1 MLAEDWESLIS
12 EDLMSGGVKADV
24 QTYKNYVNG
33 QWVAAASGETFP
45 VYDPSTEEV
54 IAHVAAANAG
64 DVDAAVKAAREA
76 FDNGPWHTTTAQDR
90 GRILFKLAE
99 RIRQNAAQLAHIEC
113 RNTGKPIVEAEYD
126 IADVATCFE
135 YYGGLATKVTGHV
148 NPVPANALS
157 FTLREPVGVAAQII
171 PWNYPLLMAAWKLAP
186 AIAAGCACILK
197 PAEQTPLT
205 ALEFANWFEEAG
217 LPPGVVNI
225 INGLG
230 ETAGAALVAHPGVD
244 KVAFTGSGAVGKT
257 IVKSAADT
265 LKRVTLE
272 LGGKSPNIFFAEAD
286 WEAAVDGALFGVFIN
301 QGEVCSAGSR
311 ILVEKKIYSKFVE
324 AMTEKAK
331 RIKLGAPLDRETKMG
346 PLVSKEQYDRVSS
359 YLEIGKKEAKVA
371 IGGGRPKQFG
381 KGYYVEP
388 TIFYDVD
395 NNARIS
401 REEIFGP
408 VASVIPFDDEAGAI
422 RIANDTPY
430 GLAAAVWTRDIYKA
444 FRVVKAVRAGIVWVN
459 HMQPTYVEAPW
470 GGYKQSGFGRELGP
484 WGLEEY
490 LETKQVFVNLDE
502 TPIAWY

>member
-1 MLAEDWESLIS
+1 
-12 EDLMSGGVKADV
+12 MSSSATASAK
-24 QTYKNYVNG
+24 TYKNYVNG
-33 QWVAAASGETFP
+33 RWVESSTRDSFP

-54 IAHVAAANAG
+54 IAHVAAASPA
-64 DVDAAVKAAREA
+64 DVDVAVKAARAA
-76 FDNGPWHTTTAQDR
+76 FDSGSWPATTAQDR
-90 GRILFKLAE
+90 GRLLYKLAE
-99 RIRQNAAQLAHIEC
+99 KIRKNAGALAELET
-113 RNTGKPIVEAEYD
+113 RNSGKPIVEAEFD
-126 IADVATCFE
+126 MADVSTCFE
-135 YYGGLATKVTGHV
+135 YYAGLANKVLGHV

-157 FTLREPVGVAAQII
+157 FTLREPVGVAGQII

-186 AIAAGCACILK
+186 ALAAGCTCVLK

-205 ALEFANWFEEAG
+205 ALEIAGYFEEVG
-217 LPPGVVNI
+217 FPPGVVNM

-230 ETAGAALVAHPGVD
+230 ETTGAALVAHPGVD
-244 KVAFTGSGAVGKT
+244 KIAFTGSAAVGKM

-272 LGGKSPNIFFAEAD
+272 LGGKSPNIFFSDAD

-311 ILVEKKIYSKFVE
+311 ILVQKKIYPKFVE

-331 RIKLGAPLDRETKMG
+331 RIKLGAPLERETKMG
-346 PLVSKEQYDRVSS
+346 PLVSEEQYERVSS
-359 YLEIGKKEAKVA
+359 YLDVGRREAKVA
-371 IGGGRPKQFG
+371 TGGGKPKQFG

-395 NNARIS
+395 NSARIA

-408 VASVIPFDDEAGAI
+408 VAAVIPFDGESDAI

-444 FRVVKAVRAGIVWVN
+444 FRVVKSLRAGIVWIN
-459 HMQPTYVEAPW
+459 HMQPAYVEAPW

-502 TPIAWY
+502 TPIGWY

>member
-1 MLAEDWESLIS
+1 MTTTAKA
-12 EDLMSGGVKADV
+12 VKS
-24 QTYKNYVNG
+24 YRNYING
-33 QWVAAASGETFP
+33 QFVEARETFP
-45 VYDPSTEEV
+45 VYDPAIEEV
-54 IAHVAAANAG
+54 IARVASADAAE
-64 DVDAAVKAAREA
+64 VDRAVKAARAA
-76 FDNGPWHTTTAQDR
+76 FDSGPWATTTAQDR

-99 RIRQNAAQLAHIEC
+99 KVRVNAAMLAELEA
-113 RNTGKPIVEAEYD
+113 RNTGKPIVEAEFD

-135 YYGGLATKVTGHV
+135 YYGGLANKVTGSV

-157 FTLREPVGVAAQII
+157 FTMREPVGVAGQII
-171 PWNYPLLMAAWKLAP
+171 PWNYPLLMAAWKLGP
-186 AIAAGCACILK
+186 AIAAGCCCVLK

-205 ALEFANWFEEAG
+205 AMELANWLEEAG

-225 INGLG
+225 INGVG
-230 ETAGAALVAHPGVD
+230 EVTGAALVAHPGVD
-244 KVAFTGSGAVGKT
+244 KVAFTGSAAVGKI
-257 IVKSAADT
+257 IVKAAADT

-272 LGGKSPNIFFAEAD
+272 LGGKSPNVFFADAD

-331 RIKLGAPLDRETKMG
+331 RINLGPPLSRATKMG
-346 PLVSKEQYDRVSS
+346 PLVSKEQYDWVNS
-359 YLEIGKKEAKVA
+359 YLALGKKEAKTA
-371 IGGGRPKQFG
+371 IGGGRPKEFA

-395 NNARIS
+395 NSARIA

-408 VASVIPFDDEAGAI
+408 VASVIPFDGEGEAI

-430 GLAAAVWTRDIYKA
+430 GLAGAVWTRDIYKA
-444 FRVVKAVRAGIVWVN
+444 FRVVKALRAGIVWVN

-484 WGLEEY
+484 WGMEEY

-502 TPIAWY
+502 APIGWY

>member
-1 MLAEDWESLIS
+1 
-12 EDLMSGGVKADV
+12 MSSGSKMEVRK
-24 QTYKNYVNG
+24 YKNYING
-33 QWVAAASGETFP
+33 KWLESSSGETFP

-54 IAHVAAANAG
+54 IAQVSAASAA
-64 DVDAAVKAAREA
+64 DVDSAVKAARAA
-76 FDNGPWHTTTAQDR
+76 FDSGPWAQTTAQDR
-90 GRILFKLAE
+90 GRILYKFAEKVRQNSAHLAE
-99 RIRQNAAQLAHIEC
+99 IES
-113 RNTGKPIVEAEYD
+113 RNSGKPIVEAEYD
-126 IADVATCFE
+126 IADAATCFE
-135 YYGGLATKVTGHV
+135 YYAGMATKVLGHV

-157 FTLREPVGVAAQII
+157 FTMREPVGVAGQIV
-171 PWNYPLLMAAWKLAP
+171 PWNYPLVMASWKLAP
-186 AIAAGCACILK
+186 ALAAGCCCVLK

-205 ALEFANWFEEAG
+205 AMEVAGWFEELG
-217 LPPGVVNI
+217 VPPGVVNVV
-225 INGLG
+225 NGAG
-230 ETAGAALVAHPGVD
+230 ETAGAALVAHAGVD
-244 KVAFTGSGAVGKT
+244 KVAFTGSAAVGKL

-272 LGGKSPNIFFAEAD
+272 LGGKSPNIFFADAD
-286 WEAAVDGALFGVFIN
+286 WEASVDGALFGVFIN

-331 RIKLGAPLDRETKMG
+331 RIKLGPPLDRGTKMG

-359 YLEIGKKEAKVA
+359 YLELGKKEAKVA
-371 IGGGRPKQFG
+371 IGGGRPKEFG
-381 KGYYVEP
+381 RGYYVEP

-395 NNARIS
+395 NQARIS

-408 VASVIPFDDEAGAI
+408 VASVIPFEGEPDAI

-444 FRVVKAVRAGIVWVN
+444 FRVVKSLRAGIIWVN

-484 WGLEEY
+484 WGIEEY

-502 TPIAWY
+502 APIAWY